1 MLLCDYPPGPA
12 QLGIY
17 DRSSCEV
24 TFGYWTYQIYY
35 RAAFLST
42 KVRYDHHHKKLNLKG
57 RELLLQLLLLLLL
70 VKNPIYSILI
80 LLPVNLTSPVKAFF
94 LLSKFS
100 KWLVAT
106 FFSLELKNY
115 KVTQSYFPK
124 VLITLCFFLF

>member
-42 KVRYDHHHKKLNLKG
+42 KVRYDHHRKKLNLKG
-57 RELLLQLLLLLLL
+57 RENYYYYYYYDYYF
-70 VKNPIYSILI
+70 KKKIPSIA
-80 LLPVNLTSPVKAFF
+80 S
-94 LLSKFS
+94 SS
-100 KWLVAT
+100 
-106 FFSLELKNY
+106 FSL
-115 KVTQSYFPK
+115 S
-124 VLITLCFFLF
+124 I